1 MPPDNSK
8 ASGVHGAQLI
18 EEQDL
23 QLVEP
28 HVKQGYDC
36 LEYIN

>member
-8 ASGVHGAQLI
+8 DSGMHVTQLI

-28 HVKQGYDC
+28 HVKQDYHC

>member
-8 ASGVHGAQLI
+8 ASGVHGTQMI

-28 HVKQGYDC
+28 HVKQDYHF